1 MNDNRLSG
9 CLEGIDPRFIDEAAD
24 YKKKSRGRGL
34 SYLAAALAASILLI
48 FATYRPYGVSDALPG
63 GSAPVSAPASESVPA
78 PVSGVYVPAIELPE
92 ADAGVAMDM
101 IACVVYN
108 GAVYTQGGWLD
119 SASALVGEYLG
130 CATGG
135 IDEWSDE
142 SEYYVEFAG
151 TMSGELYAVKGYDP
165 DFRICCLND
174 DGSAMLLER
183 LNGIT
188 LDTGADLFETRLHLP
203 ERLES
208 LTYLTHEDWN
218 NGTKNYY
225 TPELSEETVTAFL
238 TELCAGQ
245 FVYTWE
251 TDRGIYDRAVQG
263 HIFCALSDGTTV
275 ELRLIEGGYV
285 GYQGLGWYFV
295 KMPGEAFDAVLAA
308 CQ

>member
-1 MNDNRLSG
+1 MNENRLSD
-9 CLEGIDPRFIDEAAD
+9 CLGSIDPRFIDEAAD
-24 YKKKSRGRGL
+24 CKKKNRGRGVL
-34 SYLAAALAASILLI
+34 YLAAALAACALLF
-48 FATYRPYGVSDALPG
+48 FATYHPYGVSDTLPG
-63 GSAPVSAPASESVPA
+63 VSVSPSAPV

-92 ADAGVAMDM
+92 PDSGFTVDM
-101 IACVVYN
+101 IACVVYD
-108 GAVYTQGGWLD
+108 GAVYTQGEWLGD
-119 SASALVGEYLG
+119 ASALVGEYLG
-130 CATGG
+130 HATGS

-151 TMSGELYAVKGYDP
+151 TMSGAIYSVIGYDP
-165 DFRICCLND
+165 GFRICCLND

-218 NGTKNYY
+218 NGTKYYY
-225 TPELSEETVTAFL
+225 TPELSEETVSDFL
-238 TELCAGQ
+238 AELCAGQ

-295 KMPGEAFDAVLAA
+295 KMPGEVFDAVLAA